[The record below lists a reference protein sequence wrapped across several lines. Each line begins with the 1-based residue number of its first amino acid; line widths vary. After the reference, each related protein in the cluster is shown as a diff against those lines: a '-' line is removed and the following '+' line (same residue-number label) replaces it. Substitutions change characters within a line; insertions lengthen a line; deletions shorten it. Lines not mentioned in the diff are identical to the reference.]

1 MIIGP
6 NGTGKSTVVCAIA
19 LGLGWKPSVL
29 GRAKD
34 VASYVKLGHSEGW
47 VEIELQGFPGRA
59 NVVVRRILF
68 RESNTSDW
76 LLDGAPATVRQVNE
90 AVSLF
95 HIEVG
100 NLCSFLPQDRV
111 ADFAAMTPSR
121 LLQDT
126 QQSAGHPDLFEW
138 HTRLMDLGHKLAAL
152 QTRLEQEQSEHNHL
166 EERNAVL
173 ERDVRRYEER
183 LELEKQVG
191 ALQIRVAFAEFR
203 EAKERYNAARDERE
217 AAKRTLEQILSR
229 KEPLQER
236 CERAEQQC
244 AKADIRRSDLVKE
257 ADQAL
262 AGLKR
267 AESSREQLDAHLA
280 SLGEQEKRLETA
292 EQDRQRAI
300 EELLRT
306 INELEQRMAEGPP
319 PPPDPALEQ
328 QLRAV
333 KSEQRVLSED
343 VCDMEGQLSEQRT
356 KKQRLHTRLHETQ
369 QTMERLNTVRYQ
381 RLQILA
387 RADHDAYEA
396 VQWLQKNRGVF
407 EKVVYDP
414 VLVMV
419 NIKNPE
425 AARAIETCLSWPVQR
440 TFVCQTRA
448 DYDLFTHELIDKRHW
463 RLNVVEMEGAQPL
476 ESYAPPLT
484 DDELHALG
492 FDAYALQCIDAPT
505 DVLRYLC
512 SAAHLHAIPLAFEGR
527 VNPARIESQRQIKR
541 YISGDTIFT
550 TTYSN
555 YGQRLPQ
562 TMSRVLKPLR
572 NFAHVGDMAERERAA
587 ALLRSLQ
594 DEMDQLGTS
603 ITQMEQEHAAQTAK
617 LEALSAQRAPLA
629 TQIQEAQAAQ
639 RDWERLQIRCHTQRE
654 QLAHERNKPSVSMQR
669 QQLSESRRKVAV
681 DLFKSIERSLRLA
694 QQLAEAHARSDKV
707 CLDALPLATELEA
720 CRAELRQLQVQI
732 EEGERALREVLAQFT
747 EVKEQ
752 TLACRNRAHQRLD
765 EASDEVRERVEGL
778 LDEDTESS
786 AHLASQLERAQAQL
800 DVPWGVG
807 ANVIASFQARQEK
820 IAQLKRTMEDGRHVQ
835 RQLEEDIAQLEAQ
848 WLPELEKLIGRV
860 NERFSAAFARM
871 YRVLT
876 KGLGCAGE
884 VRLSRDDDYE
894 KWGIEILV
902 KFRDTERL
910 QPLTGQRQSGGERS
924 LSTVLYLLSLTGLSR
939 SPFSLVDEINQGMD
953 PRAERAVHDQMV
965 EMTCRAEAGQYFLI
979 TPKLLPS
986 LRYHELMKI
995 LIINNGD
1002 WLPERLS
1009 LADLVRQKRARLA

>member
-1 MIIGP
+1 
-6 NGTGKSTVVCAIA
+6 
-19 LGLGWKPSVL
+19 
-29 GRAKD
+29 
-34 VASYVKLGHSEGW
+34 
-47 VEIELQGFPGRA
+47 
-59 NVVVRRILF
+59 
-68 RESNTSDW
+68 
-76 LLDGAPATVRQVNE
+76 
-90 AVSLF
+90 
-95 HIEVG
+95 
-100 NLCSFLPQDRV
+100 
-111 ADFAAMTPSR
+111 
-121 LLQDT
+121 
-126 QQSAGHPDLFEW
+126 
-138 HTRLMDLGHKLAAL
+138 
-152 QTRLEQEQSEHNHL
+152 
-166 EERNAVL
+166 
-173 ERDVRRYEER
+173 
-183 LELEKQVG
+183 
-191 ALQIRVAFAEFR
+191 
-203 EAKERYNAARDERE
+203 
-217 AAKRTLEQILSR
+217 
-229 KEPLQER
+229 
-236 CERAEQQC
+236 
-244 AKADIRRSDLVKE
+244 
-257 ADQAL
+257 
-262 AGLKR
+262 
-267 AESSREQLDAHLA
+267 
-280 SLGEQEKRLETA
+280 
-292 EQDRQRAI
+292 
-300 EELLRT
+300 
-306 INELEQRMAEGPP
+306 
-319 PPPDPALEQ
+319 
-328 QLRAV
+328 
-333 KSEQRVLSED
+333 
-343 VCDMEGQLSEQRT
+343 
-356 KKQRLHTRLHETQ
+356 
-369 QTMERLNTVRYQ
+369 
-381 RLQILA
+381 
-387 RADHDAYEA
+387 
-396 VQWLQKNRGVF
+396 
-407 EKVVYDP
+407 
-414 VLVMV
+414 MV

-512 SAAHLHAIPLAFEGR
+512 SAAHLHAIPLAYEGR
-527 VNPARIESQRQIKR
+527 VNPARMESQRQIKR

-587 ALLRSLQ
+587 SLLRSLQ
-594 DEMDQLGTS
+594 DEMDQLDTS

-617 LEALSAQRAPLA
+617 LELLSAQRAPLA
-629 TQIQEAQAAQ
+629 AKIQEAQAAQ

-654 QLAHERNKPSVSMQR
+654 QLAHEKSKPSVSMQR

-694 QQLAEAHARSDKV
+694 QQLAEVHARSDKV
-707 CLDALPLATELEA
+707 CLDALPLAAELES

-807 ANVIASFQARQEK
+807 AHVIASFQARQEK
-820 IAQLKRTMEDGRHVQ
+820 IAQLKRTIEDGRHVQ
-835 RQLEEDIAQLEAQ
+835 RQLEADIAQLEAQ

-871 YRVLT
+871 YWVLT
-876 KGLGCAGE
+876 TGLGCAGE

-910 QPLTGQRQSGGERS
+910 QPLTGQRQSGG
-924 LSTVLYLLSLTGLSR
+924 VCIC
-939 SPFSLVDEINQGMD
+939 F
-953 PRAERAVHDQMV
+953 
-965 EMTCRAEAGQYFLI
+965 
-979 TPKLLPS
+979 
-986 LRYHELMKI
+986 
-995 LIINNGD
+995 
-1002 WLPERLS
+1002 
-1009 LADLVRQKRARLA
+1009 